1 MPMIDSHSAIPP
13 TLILGGTTEAS
24 RLAQAMAD
32 AGRSAILSYAGQ
44 VASPRAQ
51 PVPIRSGGFGGAE
64 GLAAFLRAN
73 GIGQV
78 VDATHPFAAGI
89 SWNATLAC
97 TGAGVP
103 LCALER
109 APWMAEAGDGW
120 THVPDIEGAVAQL
133 DGPAKRVFLAIGRQ
147 HLASFAHFGQH
158 RFLTRLVD
166 APAADFPL
174 PDAEV
179 VVARGPFRLED
190 DLELMRAHRTELLIA
205 KNAGGAGA
213 VAKILAARTLG
224 IPVIMIDRPKL
235 PDRPLR
241 RTVAEVMDWLHT
253 RLGV

>member
-1 MPMIDSHSAIPP
+1 MPMIDSHSDIRT

-24 RLAQAMAD
+24 RLAQAVAD
-32 AGRSAILSYAGQ
+32 AGLPAILSYAGR

-51 PVPIRSGGFGGAE
+51 PVPVRSGGFGGPE

-89 SWNATLAC
+89 SRNAALAC

-109 APWMAEAGDGW
+109 APWMAEAGDAW
-120 THVPDIEGAVAQL
+120 IHVPDMEGAVAAL
-133 DGPAKRVFLAIGRQ
+133 DGPGKRVFLAIGRQ
-147 HLASFAHFGQH
+147 HLAGFAHFGQH

-166 APAADFPL
+166 APSADFPL

-190 DLELMRAHRTELLIA
+190 DLELMRAHATELLVA
-205 KNAGGAGA
+205 KNAGGTGA
-213 VAKILAARTLG
+213 EAKILAARVLG
-224 IPVIMIDRPKL
+224 IPVFMIERPEL
-235 PDRPLR
+235 PDRPVC
-241 RTVAEVMDWLHT
+241 RTVAEVMDWLHA